1 MIAHWQTREEL
12 EHQVIALAKQGVAAR
27 AISRS
32 LGVSR
37 NTVRAVLVAHDT
49 GRETEQIA
57 IPARPSRAPRPTK
70 LDAWKPRVAELI
82 ARFAD
87 ITAQRV
93 FEILKDEGFAG
104 GYTRVKKHMRAV
116 RPPPRPTPSAT
127 TPDYAPGEMSESDWS
142 PYEVRFTQG
151 QKAIVQAL
159 SYVLVGSKRKYFG
172 LYESNDLHALM
183 DGHERAF
190 TRLDG
195 CALRCKYDS
204 QKPVVLR
211 WESNQPIY
219 NPRFLAFSSHYE
231 FRPLAVRRGH
241 PNDKPRVERSFWEVE
256 RSFLNGREFRDLAD
270 MRAQL
275 ADWLDRIVDH
285 RRFHKRTAL
294 ERYAEEKEHL
304 VRLPRHVYDTA
315 RVVYRVCGIDGFVD
329 WRGNRYAVPYD
340 HVTDILPVRITQHE
354 LFVYAA
360 DLRCIA
366 RHELAPRGAGAK
378 LDPAG
383 LHPRPQRK
391 SPIDLDQIR
400 VAFDNMG
407 ESAAEFFAL
416 MSRGPARGW
425 GAQAR
430 QILLLRER
438 YPTEEIELALGH
450 AASFGAL
457 EHAAVER
464 ILAARSLPRTL
475 DEYVAEDTV
484 ERIEQTLGHARTPP
498 RDLTE
503 YDRLPITSASRRR
516 TKETIE
522 WPGEAVTADRDET
535 SAAETA
541 LALEAAPVAQAV
553 TAEAVMTTGSS
564 STACD
569 DISNF
574 SG

>member
-1 MIAHWQTREEL
+1 MITQWRTREDL
-12 EHQVIALAKQGVAAR
+12 EHQVITLAKQGVTAR
-27 AISRS
+27 AIARA

-37 NTVRAVLVAHDT
+37 NTVRARREAHET
-49 GRETEQIA
+49 GRETEHVA
-57 IPARPSRAPRPTK
+57 ITPRPSRAPRRSK
-70 LDAWKPRVAELI
+70 LDAWKPRIAELI

-93 FEILKDEGFAG
+93 FEILKDEGFDG
-104 GYTRVKKHMRAV
+104 GYTRVKKHMRTV
-116 RPPPRPTPSAT
+116 RPTPRPTPSLT
-127 TPDYAPGEMSESDWS
+127 TPDYGPGEMSESDWS
-142 PYEVRFTQG
+142 PYEVHFTHAK
-151 QKAIVQAL
+151 KAIVQAL

-172 LYESNDLHALM
+172 LHESNDLHALM

-190 TRLDG
+190 ARLDG
-195 CALRCKYDS
+195 CALECKYDS

-256 RSFLNGREFRDLAD
+256 RSFFNGREFRDLAD

-285 RRFHKRTAL
+285 RVFHKRTAL
-294 ERYAEEKEHL
+294 ERYAEEREHL
-304 VRLPRHVYDTA
+304 VRLPRHAYDTA

-329 WRGNRYAVPYD
+329 WRGNRYAVPYE
-340 HVTDILPVRITQHE
+340 HVTDILPVRITQRE

-400 VAFDNMG
+400 IAFDNMG
-407 ESAAEFFAL
+407 ERAAEFFAL
-416 MSRGPARGW
+416 MSLGPVRVW

-438 YPTEEIELALGH
+438 YSTEEIERALGH

-457 EHAAVER
+457 EHAAIER
-464 ILAARSLPRTL
+464 ILAVRAMPRTL

-484 ERIEQTLGHARTPP
+484 ERIEQTLGHARTQP

-503 YDRLPITSASRRR
+503 YDRLPITSASRCR
-516 TKETIE
+516 TE
-522 WPGEAVTADRDET
+522 ET
-535 SAAETA
+535 SGWPSESERTETSDRA
-541 LALEAAPVAQAV
+541 MDEA
-553 TAEAVMTTGSS
+553 TTTSS
-564 STACD
+564 SSD
-569 DISNF
+569 
-574 SG
+574 SGDTSTSSG

>member
-1 MIAHWQTREEL
+1 MTTHWQTREEL
-12 EHQVIALAKQGVAAR
+12 EHQVITLAKQGVTAR
-27 AISRS
+27 ASARA
-32 LGVSR
+32 LGISR
-37 NTVRAVLVAHDT
+37 NTVRALREAHET
-49 GRETEQIA
+49 GRETAHIA
-57 IPARPSRAPRPTK
+57 IPERRPRAPRPSK
-70 LDAWKPRVAELI
+70 LDGWKPRIAELI

-93 FEILKDEGFAG
+93 FEILKDEGFTG
-104 GYTRVKKHMRAV
+104 GYTRVKKHMRTV
-116 RPPPRPTPSAT
+116 RPPPRPTPSMS
-127 TPDYAPGEMSESDWS
+127 TPEYALGEMSESDWS
-142 PYEVRFTQG
+142 PYEVRFTHAP
-151 QKAIVQAL
+151 KAIVQAL

-190 TRLDG
+190 ARLEG
-195 CALRCKYDS
+195 CANVCKYDS

-241 PNDKPRVERSFWEVE
+241 PNDKPRTERSFWEVE

-285 RRFHKRTAL
+285 RPLHKRTAL
-294 ERYAEEKEHL
+294 DRYAEEKDHL
-304 VRLPRHVYDTA
+304 VKLPRHPYDTA

-340 HVTDILPVRITQHE
+340 HVTDILPVRITQRE

-366 RHELAPRGAGAK
+366 RHELAPRGVGAK

-383 LHPRPQRK
+383 LHQRPHRK
-391 SPIDLDQIR
+391 SAIDLDQVRI
-400 VAFDNMG
+400 AFDNMG
-407 ESAAEFFAL
+407 ERAAEFFAL
-416 MSRGPARGW
+416 MSLGPSRVW

-438 YPTEEIELALGH
+438 YATEEIELALAH
-450 AASFGAL
+450 AASFGAFDR
-457 EHAAVER
+457 AAIER
-464 ILAARSLPRTL
+464 ILAARALPRTL
-475 DEYVAEDTV
+475 DEYVAEETV
-484 ERIEQTLGHARTPP
+484 ERIEQTLGRARTAP

-503 YDRLPITSASRRR
+503 YDRLPITSAVPGR
-516 TKETIE
+516 TQETIE
-522 WPGEAVTADRDET
+522 WPSEMVPADN
-535 SAAETA
+535 
-541 LALEAAPVAQAV
+541 VATMPAG
-553 TAEAVMTTGSS
+553 AGATTTLSS
-564 STACD
+564 SVCEDT
-569 DISNF
+569 STS